1 MTPEPKSTPT
11 KGAPKK
17 GNRTKVLVALHL
29 LLMVYSTGSIFSK
42 TAAQYSFMSWQFILG
57 YGGMIAV
64 LGIYAIGWQQVIK
77 RMPLTAAYANRA
89 VTVAWGIVWGV
100 LVFHE
105 GISPLKL
112 VGAAVVLA
120 GVVLFAIADN
130 EDARAPE
137 GSAGPEEGGE

>member
-1 MTPEPKSTPT
+1 MSDTDKGQQPNRHPT
-11 KGAPKK
+11 NLKW
-17 GNRTKVLVALHL
+17 L
-29 LLMVYSTGSIFSK
+29 LLLHALMLVFSLTGVMSK
-42 TAAQYSFMSWQFILG
+42 LASRQEPLSPAFMGFYGAMLAIL
-57 YGGMIAV
+57 AF
-64 LGIYAIGWQQVIK
+64 YALAWQQVIK

-89 VTVAWGIVWGV
+89 VTVVWGIVWGV